1 MSLKKFQGTPEVQH
15 PDSPDN
21 PDRPGDRVVRSK
33 GEPGGRRRSS
43 AASPLWLVVTKW
55 LLIGTVLVVLAF
67 VVQKLIEQ
75 GSWVGVV
82 IAAFVAMCVLAVYG
96 TRHAVPLK
104 YLLPGLLLLVALQ
117 IWPIAYTVGTS
128 FTNLG
133 DGHLIS
139 KQESIDSIIANS
151 VREVPN
157 APRYLLSVAVKD
169 GADPATGEAFYLLT
183 EPSGKPLLGDKAGLA
198 DLPAASV
205 EKAGNGRITKAAG
218 YQILTAIQVNA
229 RKDLNEF
236 AVPTAEGAG
245 IKRVGLAEAFQ
256 GKANV
261 SYDKASDTLLDS
273 ATRKTYIPRK
283 ASWVPKDGQGDT
295 FPQGW
300 KENVGFKN
308 FSNVLTNE
316 TLRSGFLKIFA
327 WNMVFAVVSVLS
339 TFVLGMLLA
348 LLLNDARLRGRALY
362 RSMLILPYALPI
374 FVTALVW
381 SSMFNQDYGL
391 INKLLHLN
399 IDWLGDPWAAKAAIL
414 ITNLWLG
421 FPYMFIVCTGAL
433 QSIPGDVLEA
443 AKIDG
448 ASALR
453 TMRSVIMPL
462 LLVAVGPL
470 LIASFAF
477 NFNNFG
483 LIFLMTGGGP
493 FQDSNF
499 SVGSSDLLITY
510 AYRLAFSGVS
520 PNYGLAATVSL
531 FIFFI
536 VGLMSYEGFR
546 RTKSLEEVN

>member
-1 MSLKKFQGTPEVQH
+1 MSLMRNQDTRGPEGPTGVK
-15 PDSPDN
+15 DSTTITT
-21 PDRPGDRVVRSK
+21 V
-33 GEPGGRRRSS
+33 GRRPSG
-43 AASPLWLVVTKW
+43 AGPAWLVVTKW
-55 LLIGTVLVVLAF
+55 LLIGLTLVVLA
-67 VVQKLIEQ
+67 VVAQKTIEQ
-75 GSWVGVV
+75 GGWIGVV
-82 IAAFVAMCVLAVYG
+82 IAAFVAMCVLVIYG
-96 TRHAVPLK
+96 TGRSVPMK
-104 YLLPGLLLLVALQ
+104 YLLPGMFLLLALQ
-117 IWPIAYTVGTS
+117 VWPIAYTVATA
-128 FTNLG
+128 FTNYG
-133 DGHLIS
+133 DGHAMS
-139 KQESIDSIIANS
+139 KQASVDSIIANS
-151 VREVPN
+151 VREIPN
-157 APRYLLSVAVKD
+157 APRYRLSVAVKE
-169 GADPATGEAFYLLT
+169 GSDPATGEAFYLLT
-183 EPSGKPLLGDKAGLA
+183 DPAGKTFVGDKAGLS
-198 DLPAASV
+198 DLPAAEV

-229 RKDLNEF
+229 RKDLNDF
-236 AVPTAEGAG
+236 AVPTKEGAG
-245 IKRVGLAEAFQ
+245 IKRVGLSEAFE

-261 SYDKASDTLLDS
+261 SYDKATDTLIDS
-273 ATRKTYIPRK
+273 ATRKTYVPRH
-283 ASWVPKDGQGDT
+283 AQWVPQDGQGDA

-300 KENVGFKN
+300 KENVGLRN
-308 FSNVLTNE
+308 FSAVLTNS
-316 TLRSGFLKIFA
+316 TLRAGFLKIFA
-327 WNMVFAVVSVLS
+327 WNTVFALVSVVS
-339 TFVLGMLLA
+339 TFVLGMGLA
-348 LLLNDARLRGRALY
+348 LLLNDPRLRGKALY

-391 INKLLHLN
+391 INKMLHLN

-483 LIFLMTGGGP
+483 LIFLLTGGGP
-493 FQDSNF
+493 FEAANTNI
-499 SVGSSDLLITY
+499 GSTDLLITY

-520 PNYGLAATVSL
+520 PNYGLAATVSI

-536 VGLMSYEGFR
+536 VGLMTYAGFR
-546 RTKSLEEVN
+546 RTKVLEEVN

>member
-1 MSLKKFQGTPEVQH
+1 
-15 PDSPDN
+15 
-21 PDRPGDRVVRSK
+21 
-33 GEPGGRRRSS
+33 
-43 AASPLWLVVTKW
+43 
-55 LLIGTVLVVLAF
+55 LIGLTLAVLAI

-96 TRHAVPLK
+96 TRRAVPMK
-104 YLLPGLLLLVALQ
+104 YLLPGLALLVALQ

-133 DGHLIS
+133 DGHMIS
-139 KQESIDSIIANS
+139 KQESIDAIIANS

-157 APRYLLSVAVKD
+157 APRYRLSVAVRQ
-169 GADPATGEAFYLLT
+169 GADPAIGEAFYLLT
-183 EPSGKPLLGDKAGLA
+183 EPSGKTLLGDKAGLS
-198 DLPAASV
+198 DLPAADV

-229 RKDLNEF
+229 RKDLRDF
-236 AVPTAEGAG
+236 AVPTKEGAG
-245 IKRVGLAEAFQ
+245 IKSVGLTEAFQ
-256 GKANV
+256 GRTIV
-261 SYDKASDTLLDS
+261 SYDKTADTLTDS
-273 ATRKTYIPRK
+273 ATHTTYVPRN
-283 ASWVPKDGQGDT
+283 ARWVPQNGQGEA
-295 FPQGW
+295 FSQGW
-300 KENVGFKN
+300 KENVGFRN
-308 FSNVLTNE
+308 FGTVLTNE
-316 TLRSGFLKIFA
+316 TLRSGFFKIFA
-327 WNMVFAVVSVLS
+327 WNVVFAVISVLS

-483 LIFLMTGGGP
+483 LIFLMTEGGP
-493 FQDSNF
+493 FQDSNV
-499 SVGSSDLLITY
+499 SVGSTDLLITY

-520 PNYGLAATVSL
+520 PNFGLAATVSL

>member
-1 MSLKKFQGTPEVQH
+1 MSLKEIQDPPAVRPTGGAGAADGT
-15 PDSPDN
+15 
-21 PDRPGDRVVRSK
+21 K
-33 GEPGGRRRSS
+33 ATTAGRRSGK
-43 AASPLWLVVTKW
+43 APAWLLVTKW
-55 LLIGTVLVVLAF
+55 GLIGLTLVVLAI
-67 VVQKLIEQ
+67 VVQKLVEQ
-75 GSWVGVV
+75 GSWIGVV

-96 TRHAVPLK
+96 TGRSVPMK
-104 YLLPGLLLLVALQ
+104 YLLPGLALLVGLQ
-117 IWPIAYTVGTS
+117 IWPIAYTVATS

-151 VREVPN
+151 VREVPD
-157 APRYLLSVAVKD
+157 APRYLLSVAVRS
-169 GADPATGEAFYLLT
+169 GTDPATGEAYYLLT
-183 EPSGKPLLGDKAGLA
+183 DPSGKTLLGDKAGLS
-198 DLPAASV
+198 DLPAAEV

-218 YQILTAIQVNA
+218 FQILTAIQVNA

-236 AVPTAEGAG
+236 AVPTTAGAG

-261 SYDKASDTLLDS
+261 SYDKATDTLRDN
-273 ATRKTYIPRK
+273 ATNKTYIPSK
-283 ASWVPKDGQGDT
+283 ATWVPKDGQGDA

-308 FSNVLTNE
+308 FNSVLTND
-316 TLRSGFLKIFA
+316 TLRSGFLKIFG
-327 WNMVFAVVSVLS
+327 WNVAFAVISVLS

-348 LLLNDARLRGRALY
+348 LLLNDPRLRGRALY

-399 IDWLGDPWAAKAAIL
+399 IDWLGDPWAAKSAIL

-448 ASALR
+448 ASAMR

-531 FIFFI
+531 FIFLI

>member
-1 MSLKKFQGTPEVQH
+1 MSLTEMQH
-15 PDSPDN
+15 PPKGGPQGPTGMRDSSKITP
-21 PDRPGDRVVRSK
+21 PDRRP
-33 GEPGGRRRSS
+33 S
-43 AASPLWLVVTKW
+43 AGPAWLLVTKW
-55 LLIGTVLVVLAF
+55 SLIGLTLVVLAI
-67 VVQKLIEQ
+67 VVQKLVEQ
-75 GSWVGVV
+75 GAWVGVV

-96 TRHAVPLK
+96 TRRAVPMK
-104 YLLPGLLLLVALQ
+104 YLLPGLALLVGLQ
-117 IWPIAYTVGTS
+117 IWPIAYTVATS

-151 VREVPN
+151 VREVPD
-157 APRYLLSVAVKD
+157 APRYRLSVAVRE
-169 GADPATGEAFYLLT
+169 GSDPATGETYYLLT
-183 EPSGKPLLGDKAGLA
+183 DPSGKTFLGDKAGLS
-198 DLPAASV
+198 DLPAADV
-205 EKAGNGRITKAAG
+205 DKAGNGRITKAAG

-229 RKDLNEF
+229 RKDLRDF
-236 AVPTAEGAG
+236 AVPTTQGAG
-245 IKRVGLAEAFQ
+245 IKSVGLAEAFQ

-261 SYDKASDTLLDS
+261 TYDKASDTLVDN
-273 ATRKTYIPRK
+273 ATHKTYIPLK
-283 ASWVPKDGQGDT
+283 ASWVPRDGQGDA

-300 KENVGFKN
+300 KENVGLKN
-308 FSNVLTNE
+308 FSNVLTND
-316 TLRSGFLKIFA
+316 TLRSGFLKIFT
-327 WNMVFAVVSVLS
+327 WNVVFALFSVIS

-348 LLLNDARLRGRALY
+348 LLLNDARLRGKAIY
-362 RSMLILPYALPI
+362 RSLMILPYALPI

-448 ASALR
+448 ASAFR

-483 LIFLMTGGGP
+483 LIFLLTGGGP
-493 FQDSNF
+493 FQDSNT

-546 RTKSLEEVN
+546 RTKFLEEVN